1 MQQNAVGRR
10 WNSRQ
15 KHKHSKSLH
24 RETTCR
30 TYQVSLLYFL
40 TTPKID
46 SAMAHEHL
54 VIAYSLTWFV
64 HLCYLF
70 YVVRKWRSTRR
81 QKV

>member
-1 MQQNAVGRR
+1 MPHISGFASVFP
-10 WNSRQ
+10 
-15 KHKHSKSLH
+15 
-24 RETTCR
+24 
-30 TYQVSLLYFL
+30 YD
-40 TTPKID
+40 PKID

-70 YVVRKWRSTRR
+70 HVVRKWRSTRR